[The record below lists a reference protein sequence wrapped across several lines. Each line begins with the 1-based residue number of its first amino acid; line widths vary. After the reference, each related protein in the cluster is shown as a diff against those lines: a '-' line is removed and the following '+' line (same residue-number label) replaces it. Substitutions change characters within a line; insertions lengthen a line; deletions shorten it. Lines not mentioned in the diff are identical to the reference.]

1 MTPPLNPMTLVAD
14 AEQALPAMLE
24 DLPDLIEAESQPA
37 TSRPSLAA
45 PRVLLAHHDC
55 VRRLGTL
62 HEIPFSIQDGVIR
75 LTGNNFRA

>member
-1 MTPPLNPMTLVAD
+1 
-14 AEQALPAMLE
+14 
-24 DLPDLIEAESQPA
+24 
-37 TSRPSLAA
+37 
-45 PRVLLAHHDC
+45 VLLAHHDC